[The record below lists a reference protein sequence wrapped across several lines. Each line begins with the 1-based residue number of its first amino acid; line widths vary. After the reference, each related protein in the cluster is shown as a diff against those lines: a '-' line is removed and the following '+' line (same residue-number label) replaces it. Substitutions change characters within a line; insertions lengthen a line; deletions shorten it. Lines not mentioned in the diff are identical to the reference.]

1 MAQSRP
7 EEIAAIVDRI
17 KPLLAGQPAE
27 LQLAVLADCL
37 AIWLAG
43 HYVEGDAEATRKMR
57 AELLAMHCSA
67 VRELTEINA
76 RIIGTTP
83 YVGPA

>member
-1 MAQSRP
+1 MRI
-7 EEIAAIVDRI
+7 EEIAAIVERI
-17 KPLLAGQPAE
+17 KPLLAGQPPE
-27 LQLAVLADCL
+27 LQGVVLADCM

-43 HYVEGDAEATRKMR
+43 HHVAGDAEATRKMR

-76 RIIGTTP
+76 KIMNQAP
-83 YVGPA
+83 DGPMPDL